1 MKRGA
6 ERKLLIAG
14 SIWNMFTALITIFG
28 YSIWFKKTGV
38 KGLEETTL
46 DHVFATTTVID
57 HVTKLIVMFGLLI
70 FVGAIIN
77 FIISRKMRDGEIQPK
92 ILIWIACWGVFLLF
106 TMDIIGFVLYLIAFV
121 LYLAK
126 NKAIKLSEREQKR
139 KRLFS
144 GVQI

>member
-1 MKRGA
+1 MNRGV
-6 ERKLLIAG
+6 ERKLLLAG
-14 SIWNMFTALITIFG
+14 SVWNIFTALITIFG

-46 DHVFATTTVID
+46 DHVFATTTVVD

-77 FIISRKMRDGEIQPK
+77 FIISKKIRDGEIQTK
-92 ILIWIACWGVFLLF
+92 IVIWIACWGVFLLF
-106 TMDIIGFVLYLIAFV
+106 TMDIIGFVIYLITFV

-126 NKAIKLSEREQKR
+126 NKAIKLSDERIKSLSQ
-139 KRLFS
+139 
-144 GVQI
+144 